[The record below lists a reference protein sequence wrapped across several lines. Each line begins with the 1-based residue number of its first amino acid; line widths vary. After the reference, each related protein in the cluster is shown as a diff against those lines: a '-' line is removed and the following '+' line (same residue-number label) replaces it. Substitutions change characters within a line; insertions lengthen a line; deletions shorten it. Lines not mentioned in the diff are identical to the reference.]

1 MHYRDLSWCSFVHF
15 LSAVSNL
22 CSFGQRVSVLINCTY
37 LWRICAIYIE
47 LVYIVLCIFPLFLI
61 CAVLSTVHIC
71 GGSVTEGQL
80 PRTAAPEQ
88 MALDDDDDVFCVV

>member
-1 MHYRDLSWCSFVHF
+1 MYIVHICGGSVPFCEICIFLHFSFVQF
-15 LSAVSNL
+15 WAA
-22 CSFGQRVSVLINCTY
+22 GVLINCTY
-37 LWRICAIYIE
+37 LWRRIYA
-47 LVYIVLCIFPLFLI
+47 VLCKSFL
-61 CAVLSTVHIC
+61 CTFERVYTVHIC